1 MAGLA
6 RPEGA
11 GKPPL
16 DRRQEADLRVLT
28 MHHPHP
34 LILAA
39 CALAALPTAA
49 AAQPAQKITIGIYAP
64 SVEFG
69 AAQARLA
76 YIQDLARAVGQ
87 ATGLPTEAQSYA
99 NIAALKKDAVDFA
112 IIDGMCYAT
121 NLGWKLLATA
131 SIGGGTT
138 RPWALYSSAGDSMQ
152 ALKGKKLAFIGTGCN
167 DAGFIDN
174 AMLESEV
181 DPAFFG
187 ARSAKPDLTA
197 AVAEVA
203 SYKAAQAEF
212 APVGAGKGLTKV
224 FDTGAVPNP
233 AFVDVSGKLPA
244 SIVERVAAAVI
255 GYGGSGAIAGW
266 TKPSREIYAELAGRL
281 GKVNKAGILAT
292 PEPVRIDA
300 KDALIDPPTLKDTAV
315 VDVRHHFV
323 RPSGGRME

>member
-1 MAGLA
+1 VR
-6 RPEGA
+6 RP
-11 GKPPL
+11 L
-16 DRRQEADLRVLT
+16 V
-28 MHHPHP
+28 
-34 LILAA
+34 LAA
-39 CALAALPTAA
+39 CALGLPAAA

-76 YIQDLARAVGQ
+76 YVQDLARAIAQ
-87 ATGLPTEAQSYA
+87 ATGLPAEAQSYA

-112 IIDGMCYAT
+112 IIDGLCYAT

-203 SYKAAQAEF
+203 SYKAAQAVF
-212 APVGAGKGLTKV
+212 APAGAAKGLTKV

-233 AFVDVSGKLPA
+233 AFVEIGGKLPSA
-244 SIVERVAAAVI
+244 IVERVAASVI

-266 TKPSREIYAELAGRL
+266 ARPAREIYTALAARM
-281 GKVNKAGILAT
+281 GKVVKAGVFASAD
-292 PEPVRIDA
+292 PVRIDA
-300 KDALIDPPTLKDTAV
+300 RDALIEPPTLRDTAV

>member
-1 MAGLA
+1 MGSRKL
-6 RPEGA
+6 
-11 GKPPL
+11 L
-16 DRRQEADLRVLT
+16 LVT
-28 MHHPHP
+28 
-34 LILAA
+34 AA
-39 CALAALPTAA
+39 CALAGLTAVA

-76 YIQDLARAVGQ
+76 YVQDLARAIAQ

-131 SIGGGTT
+131 TIGGGTT

-152 ALKGKKLAFIGTGCN
+152 ALKGKTLAVIGTGCN

-181 DPAFFG
+181 DPTFFG
-187 ARSAKPDLTA
+187 GRSAKPDLTA

-203 SYKAAQAEF
+203 SYKAAQAVF

-224 FDTGAVPNP
+224 FDTSPVPNP
-233 AFVDVSGKLPA
+233 AFVEIGGKLPPA
-244 SIVERVAAAVI
+244 IVERVAASVI
-255 GYGGSGAIAGW
+255 GYGAGGAIAGW
-266 TKPSREIYAELAGRL
+266 TKPSREIYTGLAVRM
-281 GKVNKAGILAT
+281 GKVVKAGVFASAD
-292 PEPVRIDA
+292 PVRIDA
-300 KDALIDPPTLKDTAV
+300 KDALIEPPTLRDTAV

-323 RPSGGRME
+323 RSSSGRME

>member
-1 MAGLA
+1 MGSRAMRSHLLLATAACVLAGL
-6 RPEGA
+6 
-11 GKPPL
+11 
-16 DRRQEADLRVLT
+16 
-28 MHHPHP
+28 
-34 LILAA
+34 
-39 CALAALPTAA
+39 TAVA
-49 AAQPAQKITIGIYAP
+49 VAQPAQKITIGIYAP

-76 YIQDLARAVGQ
+76 YVQDLARAVAQ

-99 NIAALKKDAVDFA
+99 NIGALKKDAVDFA
-112 IIDGMCYAT
+112 IIDGVCYAT
-121 NLGWKLLATA
+121 NLGWRLLATA

-167 DAGFIDN
+167 DAGFVDN

-187 ARSAKPDLTA
+187 VRSAKPDLTA

-203 SYKAAQAEF
+203 SYKAAQAVF
-212 APVGAGKGLTKV
+212 APVGAAKGLTKV

-233 AFVDVSGKLPA
+233 AFVEIAGKLPPA
-244 SIVERVAAAVI
+244 IVERVAASVI

-266 TKPSREIYAELAGRL
+266 TRPSREIYTALAARM
-281 GKVNKAGILAT
+281 GKLVKAGVFAT
-292 PEPVRIDA
+292 ADPVRIDA
-300 KDALIDPPTLKDTAV
+300 RDALIEPPTLRDTAV